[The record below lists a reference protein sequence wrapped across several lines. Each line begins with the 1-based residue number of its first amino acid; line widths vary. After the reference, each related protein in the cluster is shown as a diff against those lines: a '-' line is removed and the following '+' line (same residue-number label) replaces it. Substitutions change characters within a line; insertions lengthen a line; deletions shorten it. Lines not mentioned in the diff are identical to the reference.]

1 MKFIHILQL
10 IWWIVLVILLFW
22 NPFFG
27 FMLIIGTCV
36 VDFIKKKWNGPFLTI
51 VTKKKKEIRDSR
63 NRYGF

>member
-10 IWWIVLVILLFW
+10 IWWIALVILLFW

-36 VDFIKKKWNGPFLTI
+36 VDFIKKKWNEPFLTI

>member
-1 MKFIHILQL
+1 MKMIHILQF

-36 VDFIKKKWNGPFLTI
+36 VDFIKKKWNESFLTI
-51 VTKKKKEIRDSR
+51 VTKRK
-63 NRYGF
+63 